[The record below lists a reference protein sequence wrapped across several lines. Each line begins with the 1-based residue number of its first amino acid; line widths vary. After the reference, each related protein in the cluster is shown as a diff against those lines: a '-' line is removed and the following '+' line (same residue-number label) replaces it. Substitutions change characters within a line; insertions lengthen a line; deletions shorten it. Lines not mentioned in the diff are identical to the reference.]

1 MKTILMIVVI
11 ALVAQTHALRSDGTT
26 VRGATVRSEGP
37 KVRSEGPHA
46 LRITANYRSVA
57 TSDRTVAQSDR
68 TIAPS
73 PLRSVAPHA
82 ASQSVSETPDA
93 HVSRAKAAA
102 GDAYQNLF
110 DFLCTVPTPSGRGAG
125 PGGRRGGGPK
135 SGPPERSTWYAQPV
149 KVFDNLYF
157 VGQSEYSAW
166 AVTTS
171 DGIVLIDT
179 IFDYSVEEEVA
190 GGLKTLGLDPATIKY
205 AVVTHPHPD
214 HHGGAKF
221 LQDRYRS
228 RILMSAADWDV
239 IEKLPGTKPA
249 RDLVATDGQTLTL
262 GDTKLTLYVTPGH
275 TPGTLSVL
283 IPVRDGGTP
292 HLAALWGGTGLNA
305 DRDSLEKYIASA
317 RRFDDVVQKAG
328 ADIILSNHTDWDGSK
343 INLPRL
349 TERTAGSSNP
359 YVVGTAAVRSY
370 LKVAEECA
378 TARVMR
384 LN

>member
-1 MKTILMIVVI
+1 MKNTIQI
-11 ALVAQTHALRSDGTT
+11 AAGVLLLTTALLAGQDAVDS
-26 VRGATVRSEGP
+26 
-37 KVRSEGPHA
+37 
-46 LRITANYRSVA
+46 
-57 TSDRTVAQSDR
+57 
-68 TIAPS
+68 
-73 PLRSVAPHA
+73 
-82 ASQSVSETPDA
+82 PDA
-93 HVSRAKAAA
+93 HVARAKTAA

-110 DFLCTVPTPSGRGAG
+110 NFLCTVPAP
-125 PGGRRGGGPK
+125 RGGGPGPRRGGPPP
-135 SGPPERSTWYAQPV
+135 GPPERSTWYAEPV

-171 DGIVLIDT
+171 DGIILIDT
-179 IFDYSVEEEVA
+179 LFDYSVEEEVA
-190 GGLKTLGLDPATIKY
+190 GGLKKLGLDPATIKY

-221 LQDRYRS
+221 LQDRYRTP
-228 RILMSAADWDV
+228 IVMSAPDWDV
-239 IEKLPGTKPA
+239 IDKLAGTKPA
-249 RDLVATDGQTLTL
+249 RDIVATDGQTLTL
-262 GDTKLTLYVTPGH
+262 GDTKLTLYITPGH

-283 IPVRDGGTP
+283 IAVRDRGTP

-317 RRFDDVVQKAG
+317 RRFDDVVEKAG

-343 INLPRL
+343 INLPQLKTR
-349 TERTAGSSNP
+349 APGSPNP
-359 YVVGTAAVRSY
+359 YVVGNNAARRY